1 MVKLKTE
8 NCRETLLWE
17 KMESLVTT
25 WKALGTGDDAVRQH
39 VNLEITETMLA
50 LFPKS
55 QDLDALGM
63 FWIQDLGKYDPAL
76 GSFQT
81 FVTARLKLRKA
92 DMKYQDSGAHRVTVE
107 ENGSK
112 CQRWIGSVSLDSRT
126 DEEGGR
132 TEIDRYMAPQ
142 ALQNNGEEWLELEDR
157 VGQLIAAIL
166 RLPHLLN
173 RQANN
178 EARINYY
185 RMFFT
190 DGMVNLMHSTGEK
203 LDISHERDLFR
214 AMKIPFLDFFLER
227 NCRTVREILGTDLKD
242 YGEMVPGRSMEKP
255 KQPLPNDIYMQYL
268 NDREQMNLKS
278 PSTITNQRNA
288 YRAFFKEVL
297 C

>member
-1 MVKLKTE
+1 MKTE

-25 WKALGTGDDAVRQH
+25 WKALAPGDDAVRQH

-63 FWIQDLGKYDPAL
+63 FWIQDLGKYDPTL

-112 CQRWIGSVSLDSRT
+112 CQRWIGSVSLDSRI
-126 DEEGGR
+126 DEEEGR
-132 TEIDRYMAPQ
+132 TEMDRYMTPQ
-142 ALQNNGEEWLELEDR
+142 ALQDNGEEWLELEDR

-166 RLPHLLN
+166 RLPQLLD

-268 NDREQMNLKS
+268 NNREQMNLKS

>member
-1 MVKLKTE
+1 M
-8 NCRETLLWE
+8 
-17 KMESLVTT
+17 
-25 WKALGTGDDAVRQH
+25 GTGDDAVRQH

-142 ALQNNGEEWLELEDR
+142 ALQDNGEEWLELEDR

-166 RLPHLLN
+166 RLPQLLN

-214 AMKIPFLDFFLER
+214 AMKIPFLDFFLQR

>member
-1 MVKLKTE
+1 MKTE

-142 ALQNNGEEWLELEDR
+142 ALQDNGEEWLELEDR

-166 RLPHLLN
+166 RLPQLLN

-214 AMKIPFLDFFLER
+214 AMKIPFLDFFLQR

>member
-1 MVKLKTE
+1 
-8 NCRETLLWE
+8 
-17 KMESLVTT
+17 MESLVTT

>member
-1 MVKLKTE
+1 MKTE

-25 WKALGTGDDAVRQH
+25 WKALAPGDDAVRQH

-63 FWIQDLGKYDPAL
+63 FWIQDLGKYDPTL

-126 DEEGGR
+126 DEEEGR
-132 TEIDRYMAPQ
+132 TEMDRYMTPQ
-142 ALQNNGEEWLELEDR
+142 ALQDNGEEWLELEDR

-166 RLPHLLN
+166 RLPQLLD

>member
-1 MVKLKTE
+1 
-8 NCRETLLWE
+8 
-17 KMESLVTT
+17 MESLVTT
-25 WKALGTGDDAVRQH
+25 WKALAPGDDAVRQH

-63 FWIQDLGKYDPAL
+63 FWIQDLGKYDPTL

-126 DEEGGR
+126 DEEEGR
-132 TEIDRYMAPQ
+132 TEMDRYMTPQ
-142 ALQNNGEEWLELEDR
+142 ALQDNGEEWLELEDR

-166 RLPHLLN
+166 RLPQLLD

-268 NDREQMNLKS
+268 NNREQMNLKS

>member
-1 MVKLKTE
+1 MKTE

-25 WKALGTGDDAVRQH
+25 WKALAPGDDAVRQH

-63 FWIQDLGKYDPAL
+63 FWIQDLGKYDPTL

-126 DEEGGR
+126 DEEEGAAGGL
-132 TEIDRYMAPQ
+132 PQ
-142 ALQNNGEEWLELEDR
+142 
-157 VGQLIAAIL
+157 
-166 RLPHLLN
+166 
-173 RQANN
+173 
-178 EARINYY
+178 
-185 RMFFT
+185 
-190 DGMVNLMHSTGEK
+190 
-203 LDISHERDLFR
+203 
-214 AMKIPFLDFFLER
+214 
-227 NCRTVREILGTDLKD
+227 
-242 YGEMVPGRSMEKP
+242 
-255 KQPLPNDIYMQYL
+255 
-268 NDREQMNLKS
+268 
-278 PSTITNQRNA
+278 
-288 YRAFFKEVL
+288 
-297 C
+297 

>member
-1 MVKLKTE
+1 MKTE

-25 WKALGTGDDAVRQH
+25 WKALAPGDDAVRQH

-63 FWIQDLGKYDPAL
+63 FWIQDLGKYDPTL

-92 DMKYQDSGAHRVTVE
+92 DMKYQDSGAHRVTIE

-126 DEEGGR
+126 DEEEGR
-132 TEIDRYMAPQ
+132 TEMDRYMTPQ
-142 ALQNNGEEWLELEDR
+142 ALQDNGEEWLELEDR

-166 RLPHLLN
+166 RLPQLLD

>member
-1 MVKLKTE
+1 
-8 NCRETLLWE
+8 
-17 KMESLVTT
+17 MESLVTT

-142 ALQNNGEEWLELEDR
+142 ALQDNGEEWLELEDR

-166 RLPHLLN
+166 RLPQLLN

>member
-1 MVKLKTE
+1 LKTE

-25 WKALGTGDDAVRQH
+25 WKALAPGDDAVRQH

-63 FWIQDLGKYDPAL
+63 FWIQDLGKYDPTL

-92 DMKYQDSGAHRVTVE
+92 DMKYQDSGAHRVTIE

-126 DEEGGR
+126 DEEEGR
-132 TEIDRYMAPQ
+132 TEMDRYMTPQ
-142 ALQNNGEEWLELEDR
+142 ALQDNGEEWLELEDR

-166 RLPHLLN
+166 RLPQLLD

>member
-1 MVKLKTE
+1 
-8 NCRETLLWE
+8 
-17 KMESLVTT
+17 MESLVTT

-142 ALQNNGEEWLELEDR
+142 ALQDNGEEWLELEDR

-166 RLPHLLN
+166 RLPQLLN

-214 AMKIPFLDFFLER
+214 AMKIPFLDFFLQR